1 MTVEFENNIVKH
13 DVNFRQNQIDGL
25 DQRGSMSSSEIRS
38 PQFMEEEILLL
49 DDPVCILVSISSW
62 LTT

>member
-1 MTVEFENNIVKH
+1 MLWFCKVEMVVTVEFENNIVKH

-38 PQFMEEEILLL
+38 PQFMEEEILL
-49 DDPVCILVSISSW
+49 
-62 LTT
+62 